1 MTEQHAS
8 QGRGD
13 PKVVSLLAF
22 LIALYIAATAAGWTR
37 TAAHDGRPAATQM
50 GEAAAERPEPPPW
63 WSVLPFAALLGA
75 IAILPLAGPTA
86 HWWESNLNKFYV
98 AASLALIALACT
110 ALGQPSAGFSG
121 AASTLVHTVVGEYV
135 PFIVLLFSLYTI
147 SGGIRIAGDLPAHAL
162 TNTMLMLVGALLA
175 SFIGTTGAAMVLVR
189 PLVETNRERRH
200 VAHTIVF
207 FIFIVCNCGGLL
219 LPLGDPP
226 LFLGYLAGV
235 EFLWPLRLWKSWLLI
250 NGLLLAVYFA
260 WDHFYSYPREA
271 ARDIARD
278 EARVHRLRFS
288 GLWPNLLLLA
298 GIVLTVALLDPSQT
312 LPGTDWKP
320 WFYLRE
326 AVQLGLVLVSL
337 LAGSHHVRRSNA
349 FDYFAIT
356 EVAVL
361 FIGIFISMQP
371 ALEILKH
378 HGGQLGLDTPAK
390 YFWATG
396 VLSSLLDNAP
406 TYLVFF
412 EAAKANTAAG
422 WGAGGESMAGVATP
436 LLASISLGAVMMGA
450 MTYIGNGPNFMVR
463 SIAQQSGIKMPSF
476 FGYTAYSCCVLLP
489 ILCLD
494 VWLFVA

>member
-1 MTEQHAS
+1 MTEHHAS
-8 QGRGD
+8 HGRGD
-13 PKVVSLLAF
+13 HKVVGLLAV

-37 TAAHDGRPAATQM
+37 TGADGESPADTV
-50 GEAAAERPEPPPW
+50 EVAAETPPL

-75 IAILPLAGPTA
+75 IAVLPLASSTA
-86 HWWESNLNKFYV
+86 HWWESNLHKFYV
-98 AASLALIALACT
+98 AASLALVALVCIAV
-110 ALGQPSAGFSG
+110 GQPSAGFSH
-121 AASTLVHTVVGEYV
+121 AVSTLVHTVAEEYV

-162 TNTMLMLVGALLA
+162 TNMVLMLVGGLLA

-207 FIFIVCNCGGLL
+207 FIFVVCNCGGLL

-250 NGLLLAVYFA
+250 NGLLLAVYFV

-271 ARDIARD
+271 ASDIARD
-278 EARVHRLRFS
+278 ESRVHRLRFS
-288 GLWPNLLLLA
+288 GLWPNVLLLA
-298 GIVLTVALLDPSQT
+298 GVVLSVALLDPGQA
-312 LPGTDWKP
+312 LPGTHWKP
-320 WFYLRE
+320 WLYLRE
-326 AVQLGLVLVSL
+326 AVQLALVLLSL
-337 LAGSHHVRRSNA
+337 VVGSHHVRRSNA

-378 HGGQLGLDTPAK
+378 SRRSARTRHADEIFLGHRSLVESAGQCSDVSGFFRSGQGQNGRRLGRRGRVDGRRGLAAAGVDQLGGGDDGSDDLHRQRPELHGQIDRRAVGDQN
-390 YFWATG
+390 AE
-396 VLSSLLDNAP
+396 LLR
-406 TYLVFF
+406 LHR
-412 EAAKANTAAG
+412 
-422 WGAGGESMAGVATP
+422 
-436 LLASISLGAVMMGA
+436 L
-450 MTYIGNGPNFMVR
+450 
-463 SIAQQSGIKMPSF
+463 
-476 FGYTAYSCCVLLP
+476 
-489 ILCLD
+489 
-494 VWLFVA
+494 